1 MSKSPD
7 VDKTAGQARRAADST
22 PRPDT
27 APPSDKAKPPNAAK
41 SSPAAKAERGDRK
54 PSESSS
60 ALDPSRPTRE
70 KEK

>member
-1 MSKSPD
+1 MPKSQD

-27 APPSDKAKPPNAAK
+27 APSSDNTERRNAAK
-41 SSPAAKAERGDRK
+41 SSPAAQAERGDRK

-60 ALDPSRPTRE
+60 ALDPGRPTRE
-70 KEK
+70 KQT